1 MPLKSVNFL
10 IITSLYAQ
18 NLSKMEIKIYQLTD
32 TQTPNWSL
40 QISKVVFSTEL
51 VVILMYT
58 WEECAGNQSNF
69 NKKKL
74 LVGSSE
80 TTCEAPYI

>member
-1 MPLKSVNFL
+1 
-10 IITSLYAQ
+10 
-18 NLSKMEIKIYQLTD
+18 
-32 TQTPNWSL
+32 
-40 QISKVVFSTEL
+40 
-51 VVILMYT
+51 MYT